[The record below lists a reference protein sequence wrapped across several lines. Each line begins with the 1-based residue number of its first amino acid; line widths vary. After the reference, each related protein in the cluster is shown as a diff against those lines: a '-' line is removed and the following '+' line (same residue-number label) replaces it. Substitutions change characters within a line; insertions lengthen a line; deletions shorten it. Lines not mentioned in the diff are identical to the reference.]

1 MVQGPPHKMRYTESN
16 RRDCGEEP
24 QTHGKREIFL
34 NRTPMAYALRSTID
48 KLELKIVKLL

>member
-1 MVQGPPHKMRYTESN
+1 MRYTESN

-34 NRTPMAYALRSTID
+34 NRTPLAYALRSTID